1 MNFSKKN
8 ISVIGLGFVGFPM
21 AVALANIKNNKG
33 KKKYNVVGIESS
45 DKKGK
50 KICNLISNHNIP
62 INTQDIMLKK
72 KFKSVVNKNFYVT
85 NDIKNI
91 RNSNYIIVSISFNIN
106 NKKDID
112 NLKKLFKKIGKYYKK
127 NSLILIETTLP
138 PGTCEKIIH
147 PIILKETR
155 KQKILN
161 EDVLLSYSY
170 ERVTPGENYYSS
182 LVDMA
187 RNFSGI
193 NFKAKQKCKEL
204 LLSLLKKKKLV
215 NELDNIRDCEAA
227 KILENSF
234 RALNIAFIDEWV
246 KYSFKAKLNLEK
258 IIDSIKIRPTHQNIM
273 RPGLGVG
280 GYCLTKDPKFILYS
294 SKKIMKNKINF
305 PLIKKLNSINKNM
318 VNTSIEF
325 LKRILSLKQKKIL
338 IYGMTYKE
346 NVGDFRYSAS
356 EILAEKLLELGVK
369 LEIYDPYIQFYENK
383 KNFKIAKDLFSKNY
397 DVILF
402 CVKHSELNKLKKK
415 FFNKKCKYIDLNS
428 IFKNNEITKF
438 KKNNYHFYKLGN
450 D

>member
-1 MNFSKKN
+1 MIITLSWLKN
-8 ISVIGLGFVGFPM
+8 HL
-21 AVALANIKNNKG
+21 
-33 KKKYNVVGIESS
+33 
-45 DKKGK
+45 
-50 KICNLISNHNIP
+50 
-62 INTQDIMLKK
+62 
-72 KFKSVVNKNFYVT
+72 
-85 NDIKNI
+85 
-91 RNSNYIIVSISFNIN
+91 
-106 NKKDID
+106 
-112 NLKKLFKKIGKYYKK
+112 
-127 NSLILIETTLP
+127 TT
-138 PGTCEKIIH
+138 
-147 PIILKETR
+147 
-155 KQKILN
+155 
-161 EDVLLSYSY
+161 S
-170 ERVTPGENYYSS
+170 
-182 LVDMA
+182 
-187 RNFSGI
+187 
-193 NFKAKQKCKEL
+193 
-204 LLSLLKKKKLV
+204 
-215 NELDNIRDCEAA
+215 
-227 KILENSF
+227 
-234 RALNIAFIDEWV
+234 
-246 KYSFKAKLNLEK
+246 LNLEK